1 MRHVS
6 TEVKDPRP
14 RDALGRI
21 IPEPRP
27 TAAVRARWRA
37 ARHFQVAAQH
47 ALGMPF
53 VEWLL
58 LETLA
63 ELVEEANGPVSQAA
77 VAERSGLSEKITSYW
92 MVMLDELG
100 FVDRGPD
107 PDGRAY
113 RVLLSSGGEE
123 ALAHSNLR
131 LLRSGLIADGKMTG

>member
-1 MRHVS
+1 MRQVS
-6 TEVKDPRP
+6 TAVKDSRP

-27 TAAVRARWRA
+27 TSEVRARWRA
-37 ARHFQVAAQH
+37 ARRFQVAAQH

-53 VEWLL
+53 IEWLL

-63 ELVEEANGPVSQAA
+63 ELVDEANGPVSQAA
-77 VAERSGLSEKITSYW
+77 VAERAGLSDKITSYW

-107 PDGRAY
+107 ADGRAY
-113 RVLLSSGGEE
+113 RV
-123 ALAHSNLR
+123 
-131 LLRSGLIADGKMTG
+131 IAEPRG

>member
-6 TEVKDPRP
+6 SEVKDARP
-14 RDALGRI
+14 RDALGRL

-27 TAAVRARWRA
+27 TSAVRARWRA

-53 VEWLL
+53 IEWLL

-63 ELVEEANGPVSQAA
+63 ELVDEANGPVSQAA
-77 VAERSGLSEKITSYW
+77 VAERAGLSEKITSYW

-107 PDGRAY
+107 ADGRAY
-113 RVLLSSGGEE
+113 RVLLSRGGED
-123 ALAHSNLR
+123 ALARANLR
-131 LLRSGLIADGKMTG
+131 LLRSGLVAGS